1 MRLLQDR
8 LVSRIRILRSDPSH
22 KKERFEKFEVPY
34 EKGAR
39 ILELLMTI
47 REEMGHDIA
56 YRAACRTRL
65 CGLCGVLVNG
75 KPTLACWDEALPEM
89 TIEPL
94 PHFPVIRDLVIDR
107 SVYDERIQRVAPYLV
122 PKNPVST
129 KGPFTA
135 ETFDKVKPS
144 EMSLPIEMQS
154 CIECLLCVSACP
166 IAEGGQAKFAGP
178 AALVRLA
185 QFALDRRDGLDRG
198 KIAYDDHVYDC
209 TKCYACEEVCPA
221 RIPIVRGIVALEQ
234 LANRKDA
241 SKREKHLKEMVRG
254 YL

>member
-1 MRLLQDR
+1 LQDKR
-8 LVSRIRILRSDPSH
+8 VSRIKILRSEPSA
-22 KKERFEKFEVPY
+22 KKGRRYETYEVPY

-39 ILELLMTI
+39 VLELLMTL
-47 REEMGHDIA
+47 REEMGYDIA

-75 KPTLACWDEALPEM
+75 KQTLACWNEALPEM

-94 PHFPVIRDLVIDR
+94 PHFPVIKDLTMDR
-107 SVYDERIQRVAPYLV
+107 SLYDERIQKIAPYLI
-122 PKNPVST
+122 PKEPVST
-129 KGPFTA
+129 KGPFA
-135 ETFDKVKPS
+135 PETFYRIKPS

-166 IAEGGQAKFAGP
+166 MAEGGRAKFAGP

-185 QFALDRRDGLDRG
+185 QFAFDPRDGLDRI
-198 KIAYDDHVYDC
+198 KIAYDEHVYDC
-209 TKCYACEEVCPA
+209 TRCYACEEVCPVS
-221 RIPIVRGIVALEQ
+221 IPIVRGIVSLEQ
-234 LANRKDA
+234 MANRKSA
-241 SKREKHLKEMVRG
+241 SKEYKHLKEMVKG